1 MEFTQNING
10 DACEMAISGKFTF
23 ADRQVF
29 RDLFKDI
36 TDQDIKRLCIELS
49 QVEFV
54 DSAALGILL
63 LARDEAEKASTALVL
78 KSPQGQVKR
87 MFEIS
92 KFHDLFNIED

>member
-1 MEFTQNING
+1 MIIG
-10 DACEMAISGKFTF
+10 IVAAVLGLLLAIFIGRWWMGRERAS
-23 ADRQVF
+23 
-29 RDLFKDI
+29 L
-36 TDQDIKRLCIELS
+36 KRLCIELS

-63 LARDEAEKASTALVL
+63 LARDEAEKSSTKLVL

>member
-10 DACEMAISGKFTF
+10 SSCDMAISGKFTF

-36 TDQDIKRLCIELS
+36 TSQDIKKLSIELS

-63 LARDEAEKASTALVL
+63 LARDEAEKSETELIL

-92 KFHDLFNIED
+92 KFHDLFNIVE